1 MPPRLNHTI
10 VLLPGKIY
18 LKHVKKA
25 QRWIVGDGCLINL
38 WSNQWLGN
46 FSVKEY
52 VDTIPTTLE
61 NLTVN
66 KIINRSSKTWNL
78 NKISHLCPDYILNR
92 IIATPIPCAPT
103 KDKFVWAYTP
113 NGSFG
118 KLGTSSSF
126 KIPPFSSKFIWSQ
139 RNLYLNLS
147 PKKNTT
153 ATMGTPTYR
162 ML

>member
-25 QRWIVGDGCLINL
+25 QRWIVGDGCLINI
-38 WSNQWLGN
+38 WSNKWLGN

-92 IIATPIPCAPT
+92 IVATPIPCAPT

-126 KIPPFSSKFIWSQ
+126 KIPPLAVSLFGANEICI
-139 RNLYLNLS
+139 
-147 PKKNTT
+147 
-153 ATMGTPTYR
+153 
-162 ML
+162 